1 MFFFQSMKNR
11 YALLAVAAL
20 IVFGLAALCFTLP
33 LPVASSKS
41 RAAVTQVERTNKGE
55 SFSGT
60 SAAESHGPADSHS
73 QAPTQA
79 SSIPAV
85 PANQGSS
92 GAASSS
98 PTVGQNRV
106 STLIADTAFDAS
118 SRRGSTDA
126 SASAT
131 STAFDSSSTDSA
143 PKSRSVADILE
154 GVDLSVPGMQEQIAK
169 QLLEVSEAERQ
180 EVLARAAR
188 EGIPVRVEKPDGG
201 VMELARFDG
210 DTPVY
215 RETFNVNAAISSGAT
230 QLYPAPYSLDG
241 SNVTAGV
248 WDAGAVRSTHQE
260 FTAGGA
266 SRVSIKNSVP
276 IDAHATHVAGTVI
289 AGGAAPAAKGMAPKA
304 RVDSYDWNSDFAEMF
319 SVGAATASASGKLP
333 ISNHSYGIGL
343 SFVQAQPWIRGAYH
357 LWARDADAVARSLPY
372 YLPFFAAGNAQDDFT
387 DLGGYETIWGSAAS
401 KNVMTVGAV
410 NDAVSDTTREPA
422 NGTMSFFSS
431 WGPCDDGRI
440 KPDIVANGVGVYS
453 SVQTS
458 DTAYASYNGTSM
470 ATPSATGSAALLVQY
485 YRDQLGGFMRASTL
499 KALLIHTADDLGNP
513 GPDYRYGWG
522 LMNVKAA
529 ADLIEEHKA
538 SLDKPKIIESAISGV
553 AQTHKFNW
561 SSDNGPIRVTLCWTD
576 PAGAEQTSSQID
588 NRTPRLVHDLD
599 VTVTAPN
606 GTSVTRPFAMPFV
619 DSWTTASM
627 SAHAV
632 LGRNKVDTVEQVLIP
647 SPGTTGEYTVTV
659 SVTGSLTSAS
669 QSYSL
674 IISGGT
680 AGSGGG
686 GAGTKIISLEGDLSF
701 GQVTVNE
708 TAQRVLRVRN
718 AGTQTL
724 RVNSLSASS
733 SFAASP
739 AGPFD
744 VPAGGEQTVNVSFT
758 PTAAT
763 TYTGNITANSDATA
777 GAGSIAVSGSGIQA
791 GTVQVLQNNVAV
803 SNLAGATTGHE
814 QYFRLAVPAGQQTL
828 KFAISGGTGDA
839 DIYVRRGAIPTTQV
853 FDFRPYIGGNTETVD
868 IPAPAAGDWF
878 VMIRAYAPYNG
889 LTLLASYSGGAAGT
903 KIVRLEGNLDFGY
916 MTKGGSVVRDL
927 MVHNDG
933 NTSLS
938 VSKVEHATASSAA
951 AFSYEPS
958 GAFTVAPGQSETVKV
973 TFNPTEAKIYSGSLR
988 VTCDKTSGTDTIGLA
1003 AIGVESAAALQN
1015 DVPTAPL
1022 NGWAGSSYLFS
1033 LDVPANQTALTITTT
1048 GQSGDVRLYVKRNG
1062 IPGVGVGESDFS
1074 SVGPGVNK
1082 TINVTAPIAAKYFI
1096 MVASDSSAS
1105 FQQVVLKASYGSTAS
1120 RIIRITGSLA
1130 FGSTRVG
1137 ETASRTMQVVNEGV
1151 APLTVTGI
1159 NAPAGFA
1166 VSPPSIVVQPGA
1178 SQNVTVSFKPLAA
1191 QVYGGNI
1198 EVVSDKTS
1206 GAATLACSGTGTPA
1220 DDAQLLSNGVP
1231 LSNLSG
1237 PFGAETHYRFS
1248 VPSDASNLTIRIYG
1262 GSGDADL
1269 YVRRAAK
1276 PTLTL
1281 FDYRP
1286 YLNGNEETVNVANP
1300 AAGDW
1305 YIMLQ
1310 GYSLYSGVTLVVT
1323 YSTGSIGG
1331 TRIISLSG
1339 DMSFGAAPVFI
1350 PPGTIAKQLTIAN
1363 AGNSALTVSSLV
1375 YPAGFSGDWSGGI
1388 IAAGASQVVNVTF
1401 FPTEAKPYG
1410 GMIIAESNST
1420 SGSGSIACSGTGVPL
1435 VNRVIELSGDLNFG
1449 LVNAGSS
1456 AQRVLTIYNTGS
1468 WPLLVGGI
1476 NYPTGFFGDWFG
1488 GTIAAGESQ
1497 VVNVTFFPTEARSY
1511 TGSLVVNSDAT
1522 SGMNTVFCSGSGVSA
1537 DGVVVLQT
1545 DVQTSVTDGMP
1556 GEQRFFVLNVPPGVN
1571 RLSVSI
1577 SGGTGDGDLY
1587 VKYGAVPSLTVWD
1600 YCPFLGGNE
1609 ESVTVDNPPSGPW
1622 FFMVNG
1628 YDNFS
1633 GLQIFVSH
1641 TGSAAPPGVP
1651 PALDDVTGIQ
1661 IRPSKR
1667 SIVAGKVTKMA
1678 IVVTSKSKQALVVPV
1693 KLVSSDPTAL
1703 TVPEEVLVNIRP
1715 AKGNAAGRPR
1725 KTRRVFTVFTG
1736 AEAGGPVTVTASVGS
1751 GSPQASA
1758 ILSIRQKA
1766 GSNKAAVS
1774 QDTRNRN

>member
-1 MFFFQSMKNR
+1 MTSR
-11 YALLAVAAL
+11 RALLAVAAL
-20 IVFGLAALCFTLP
+20 IVFGLAVLCFTLP
-33 LPVASSKS
+33 LPISSSKS
-41 RAAVTQVERTNKGE
+41 YSVVAQAERANKGE
-55 SFSGT
+55 SLSGT
-60 SAAESHGPADSHS
+60 PSAESHGPAGSQS
-73 QAPTQA
+73 QASTQA

-85 PANQGSS
+85 PGTQGSS
-92 GAASSS
+92 GAVPST
-98 PTVGQNRV
+98 PITGQNRV
-106 STLIADTAFDAS
+106 STLIADTGFGAS
-118 SRRGSTDA
+118 SRRGSTNA

-131 STAFDSSSTDSA
+131 SAAFDASSTNSA

-154 GVDLSVPGMQEQIAK
+154 GVDLSLPGMQEQIAK
-169 QLLEVSEAERQ
+169 QLLAASEVERQ
-180 EVLARAAR
+180 GVLARAAR

-230 QLYPAPYSLDG
+230 QLYSAPYSLDG
-241 SNVTAGV
+241 SDVTAGV

-276 IDAHATHVAGTVI
+276 VDAHATHVAGTVI
-289 AGGAAPAAKGMAPKA
+289 AGGSVAAAKGMAPKA
-304 RVDSYDWNSDFAEMF
+304 RVDSYDWNSDFAEMTA
-319 SVGAATASASGKLP
+319 VGAATSSASGKLP
-333 ISNHSYGIGL
+333 ISNHSYGIGP

-372 YLPFFAAGNAQDDFT
+372 YLPFFAAGNAQNDFT

-410 NDAVSDTTREPA
+410 NDAVSGTTRLPA
-422 NGTMSFFSS
+422 NGTMSTFSS

-453 SVQTS
+453 SIQTS

-529 ADLIEEHKA
+529 ADLIKEHKA
-538 SLDKPKIIESAISGV
+538 SLDKPKIIEGAISGV

-561 SSDNGPIRVTLCWTD
+561 SSVNGPIRVTLCWTD
-576 PAGAEQTSSQID
+576 PAGAEQTSSQNN

-606 GTSVTRPFAMPFV
+606 GTSVTRPFVMPFV

-627 SAHAV
+627 SASAV
-632 LGRNKVDTVEQVLIP
+632 LGRNKVDTVEQVFIP

-669 QSYSL
+669 QNYSL

-718 AGTQTL
+718 TGTQTL
-724 RVNSLSASS
+724 RVNSLSASP

-777 GAGSIAVSGSGIQA
+777 GTGSIALSGSGIQA
-791 GTVQVLQNNVAV
+791 GTVQTLQNNVAV

-839 DIYVRRGAIPTTQV
+839 DIYVRRGEIPTTQV

-889 LTLLASYSGGAAGT
+889 LTLLANYSGGAAGT

-927 MVHNDG
+927 RVHNDG

-958 GAFTVAPGQSETVKV
+958 GAFTVAPGQSQTVKV

-988 VTCDKTSGTDTIGLA
+988 VTCDRTSGTDTIGLA

-1015 DVPTAPL
+1015 DVPTVPL

-1048 GQSGDVRLYVKRNG
+1048 GQSGDVRLFVKRNG
-1062 IPGVGVGESDFS
+1062 IPGVGVGESDYS

-1082 TINVTAPIAAKYFI
+1082 TIPVTAPIAAKYFI
-1096 MVASDSSAS
+1096 MVTSASDSSAS

-1120 RIIRITGSLA
+1120 RIIRITGGLA

-1137 ETASRTMQVVNEGV
+1137 ETASRMMQVANEGV

-1166 VSPPSIVVQPGA
+1166 VSPQSIVVQPGS

-1198 EVVSDKTS
+1198 EVVSDRTS

-1231 LSNLSG
+1231 LLNLSG
-1237 PFGAETHYRFS
+1237 PFGSETHYRFS
-1248 VPSDASNLTIRIYG
+1248 VPSDATNLTIRIYG

-1286 YLNGNEETVNVANP
+1286 YLNGNEETVNMANP

-1339 DMSFGAAPVFI
+1339 NMSFGARPLFVPVVS
-1350 PPGTIAKQLTIAN
+1350 QLTIAN
-1363 AGNSALTVSSLV
+1363 AGNSALTVNSLI
-1375 YPAGFSGDWSGGI
+1375 YPEGFSGDWPGGT

-1401 FPTEAKPYG
+1401 FPTETKPYG
-1410 GMIIAESNST
+1410 GMIIAGSNST

-1456 AQRVLTIYNTGS
+1456 AQRVLTIHNMGTS
-1468 WPLLVGGI
+1468 PLSVGGI
-1476 NYPTGFFGDWFG
+1476 NYPAGFFGDWSG
-1488 GTIAAGESQ
+1488 GIIQPGGSQ
-1497 VVNVTFFPTEARSY
+1497 LVNVTFMPNEARSY

-1522 SGMNTVFCSGSGVSA
+1522 SGVNTAFCSGSGVSA

-1545 DVQTSVTDGMP
+1545 DVQTSVTDGLP
-1556 GEQRFFVLNVPPGVN
+1556 GEQRFFVLNVPAGVN

-1587 VKYGAVPSLTVWD
+1587 VKYGAVPSLTAWD
-1600 YCPFLGGNE
+1600 YRPFLGGNE

-1633 GLQIFVSH
+1633 GLQIFASH
-1641 TGSAAPPGVP
+1641 TGGTPGGTPGGAAD
-1651 PALDDVTGIQ
+1651 PALVDVTGIQ
-1661 IRPSKR
+1661 ILPNKR
-1667 SIVAGKVTKMA
+1667 SIGAGRTVKMA
-1678 IVVTSKSKQALVVPV
+1678 VVLTSRSKQALAVPV

-1703 TVPEEVLVNIRP
+1703 TVPDEIIVNTQP
-1715 AKGNAAGRPR
+1715 AKGSAAGRPR
-1725 KTRRVFTVFTG
+1725 KTRRAFTVFIDPE
-1736 AEAGGPVTVTASVGS
+1736 AEGPVIVTASVGG
-1751 GSPQASA
+1751 GSPQASG
-1758 ILSIRQKA
+1758 ILSIRKKV
-1766 GSNKAAVS
+1766 GSNRTAQS
-1774 QDTRNRN
+1774 QDKRNGN